1 MENAQTKP
9 EIVPDIIIVGAG
21 NVATH
26 LARAFAPRL
35 RAVLSRNEKHARDL
49 AQSIGPDVVW
59 GTPQLLPSLQASII
73 IFSLADNAL
82 AATAAA
88 IGTLPGHPLVLHT
101 SGTVTKDALSTL
113 SPRTGVLYPL
123 QTFSK
128 DKYVDMCRVP
138 FFTETAAEADL
149 PLVEAL
155 AASVSSTVHHA
166 DEAHRR
172 RLHIAGVFASNF
184 PNILYEITGKI
195 LADAGYPLDTVRPLV
210 EAMTAKA
217 FDMGPHDAQTGPARR
232 GDLQVMRSHEEALP
246 PELAQI
252 YHILSEYIVNTHKSD
267 KGQ

>member
-1 MENAQTKP
+1 MIPAAKS
-9 EIVPDIIIVGAG
+9 PDIVIVGAG

-26 LARAFAPRL
+26 LAHAFAPRL
-35 RAVLSRNEKHARDL
+35 LAVLSRNQEHAKAL
-49 AQSIGPDVVW
+49 AQSIGPDLLW
-59 GTPQLLPSLQASII
+59 GTPDKLPSLGPSIV
-73 IFSLADNAL
+73 IFSLADKAL
-82 AATAAA
+82 AETAAA
-88 IGTLPGHPLVLHT
+88 IGPLPGSPLVLHT

-128 DKYVDMCRVP
+128 DEYVDMSRVP

-149 PLVEAL
+149 ALVDAL

-184 PNILYEITGKI
+184 PNILYEITEKI
-195 LADAGYPLDTVRPLV
+195 LDDAGYPLDTVRPLV

-217 FDMGPHDAQTGPARR
+217 FDIGPHAAQTGPARR
-232 GDLQVMRSHEEALP
+232 SDFQVMRSHEEALP

-252 YHILSEYIVNTHKSD
+252 YHILSDYIVNAHKSD
-267 KGQ
+267 KVQ